1 MDEYLVICLIAALS
15 VLLVG
20 FRGQMERKKL
30 RRQAEKLIR
39 EEYGTAPGE
48 GSNEKPL

>member
-1 MDEYLVICLIAALS
+1 MNELIVVGLIAVVS
-15 VLLVG
+15 VILVG

-39 EEYGTAPGE
+39 EEYGGGAFG
-48 GSNEKPL
+48 